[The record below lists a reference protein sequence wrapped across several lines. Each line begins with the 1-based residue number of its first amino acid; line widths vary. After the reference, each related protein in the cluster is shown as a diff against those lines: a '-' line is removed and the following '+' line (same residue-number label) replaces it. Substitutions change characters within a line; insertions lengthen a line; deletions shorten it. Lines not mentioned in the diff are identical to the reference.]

1 MTWNRGRTSGRDLR
15 KNAAPERPM
24 SLTSYRFLGATKFRF
39 LGDTLRP
46 EIRMAQSHNP
56 AHGFKNCIN
65 NTPHC
70 GVDVARDYQSHAG
83 RNTCCTLGS
92 GAFVTRKS
100 VHHTCHLR
108 VFAGS
113 PTRRTVDMTQHMDIA
128 TYHTSI
134 HLQCNICISTSVC
147 EFLCIYG
154 DR

>member
-1 MTWNRGRTSGRDLR
+1 
-15 KNAAPERPM
+15 M

-113 PTRRTVDMTQHMDIA
+113 PTRRTVDMTQHWNGGSSRRGDHQIGDI
-128 TYHTSI
+128 
-134 HLQCNICISTSVC
+134 LQHPPTICMKERC
-147 EFLCIYG
+147 G
-154 DR
+154 G